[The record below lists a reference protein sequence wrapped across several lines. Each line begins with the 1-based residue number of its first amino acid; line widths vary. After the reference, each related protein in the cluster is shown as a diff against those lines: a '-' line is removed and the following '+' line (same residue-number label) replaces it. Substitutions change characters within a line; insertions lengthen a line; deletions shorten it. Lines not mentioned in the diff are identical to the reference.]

1 MTVLQKRLADSSDL
15 SRISLSGPPNKKQRV
30 TFALYSAIDM
40 LSCLSLL
47 VCSKCIYFTANLS
60 MSCASTPNHAV
71 RFSCLRC
78 LIDS

>member
-1 MTVLQKRLADSSDL
+1 MAVLQKRLADSSVL
-15 SRISLSGPPNKKQRV
+15 SRISFSIQPNKKQRV

-60 MSCASTPNHAV
+60 MSCASLTPNHAV
-71 RFSCLRC
+71 RFSCL
-78 LIDS
+78 IDS